1 MAQYPTYSF
10 QQPQMN
16 PYQNS
21 YQPMQNPYMAQMGQY
36 QQNFQPQVQQIQ
48 QTQQQQAQ
56 GLICKP
62 VVDAS
67 NVSPNDVPMDG
78 NAAVFPKN
86 DFSEI
91 YVKSWTPNGTIQ
103 TIVYKPI
110 QPENQSENTNIPQMD
125 FNALNDGIMA
135 LGNNIIDR
143 IDKLEK
149 FFDNSV
155 SKTAKASTRTKKEV
169 VADE

>member
-1 MAQYPTYSF
+1 MSTYPPYSF

-21 YQPMQNPYMAQMGQY
+21 YQPIQNPYMAQY
-36 QQNFQPQVQQIQ
+36 QQNFQPQVQQMQ
-48 QTQQQQAQ
+48 QPQQQQAQ

-103 TIVYKPI
+103 TIVYKPV
-110 QPENQSENTNIPQMD
+110 QPENQSDGTNIPQMD
-125 FNALNDGIMA
+125 FNALNEDVRA
-135 LGNNIIDR
+135 LREDIKGVRDMI
-143 IDKLEK
+143 EK
-149 FFDNSV
+149 SISV
-155 SKTAKASTRTKKEV
+155 TTPKTISRAKKG
-169 VADE
+169 ADEE

>member
-1 MAQYPTYSF
+1 MSNYPVYSF

-21 YQPMQNPYMAQMGQY
+21 YQPMQNPYMAQMQY
-36 QQNFQPQVQQIQ
+36 QQNFQPQVQQLQ
-48 QTQQQQAQ
+48 QPQQQQAQ

-78 NAAVFPKN
+78 NPAVFPKN
-86 DFSEI
+86 DFTEI

-103 TIVYKPI
+103 TIVYKPV
-110 QPENQSENTNIPQMD
+110 QPENQSESTNIPQMD
-125 FNALNDGIMA
+125 FNALNEDVRA
-135 LGNNIIDR
+135 LREDIIARLDNI
-143 IDKLEK
+143 E
-149 FFDNSV
+149 NSM
-155 SKTAKASTRTKKEV
+155 SKPNTRGKKSEA
-169 VADE
+169 VADERN

>member
-1 MAQYPTYSF
+1 MYYP
-10 QQPQMN
+10 QQNQTQLN
-16 PYQNS
+16 PYQGS

-36 QQNFQPQVQQIQ
+36 QQNFQPQIQQVQQQQQ
-48 QTQQQQAQ
+48 QTQ
-56 GLICKP
+56 GLVCKP

-103 TIVYKPI
+103 TVVYKPVLD
-110 QPENQSENTNIPQMD
+110 QNQSEATNIPQMD
-125 FNALNDGIMA
+125 FNALNEDVRALREDIKGVRDMIEKSMA
-135 LGNNIIDR
+135 VPAAKTSQRG
-143 IDKLEK
+143 KKTE
-149 FFDNSV
+149 V
-155 SKTAKASTRTKKEV
+155 SANE
-169 VADE
+169 

>member
-1 MAQYPTYSF
+1 MSAYPTYSY

-21 YQPMQNPYMAQMGQY
+21 YQPIQNPYMAQMQY
-36 QQNFQPQVQQIQ
+36 QQNFQPQMQQIQ
-48 QTQQQQAQ
+48 QTQQQQTQ

-78 NAAVFPKN
+78 NPAVFPKN
-86 DFSEI
+86 DFTEI

-103 TIVYKPI
+103 TIVYKPV
-110 QPENQSENTNIPQMD
+110 QNENKSENTNIPQMD
-125 FNALNDGIMA
+125 FNALNEDVRA
-135 LGNNIIDR
+135 LREDIKDVRDMIEKSMSVTTSKNISR
-143 IDKLEK
+143 
-149 FFDNSV
+149 
-155 SKTAKASTRTKKEV
+155 AKKG
-169 VADE
+169 ADEE

>member
-1 MAQYPTYSF
+1 MSAYPNYSF
-10 QQPQMN
+10 QPQQINN
-16 PYQNS
+16 PYQGN

-36 QQNFQPQVQQIQ
+36 QPQIQPQVHP
-48 QTQQQQAQ
+48 QQQSQ
-56 GLICKP
+56 GLVCKP
-62 VVDAS
+62 VSDAS

-86 DFSEI
+86 DFTEI

-103 TIVYKPI
+103 TVVYKPV
-110 QPENQSENTNIPQMD
+110 QPENQSEATNIPQMD

-135 LGNNIIDR
+135 LGNNIMER

-149 FFDNSV
+149 SLDNSS
-155 SKTAKASTRTKKEV
+155 SKATKTSTRAKKEV

>member
-1 MAQYPTYSF
+1 MSNYPAYSY

-21 YQPMQNPYMAQMGQY
+21 YQPMQNPYMSQMGQY
-36 QQNFQPQVQQIQ
+36 QQNFQPQAQQVQQP
-48 QTQQQQAQ
+48 QQQAQ

-86 DFSEI
+86 DFTEI

-110 QPENQSENTNIPQMD
+110 QTENQPEGTNMPQMD
-125 FNALNDGIMA
+125 FNALNEDVRA
-135 LGNNIIDR
+135 LREDILARLDSI
-143 IDKLEK
+143 EK
-149 FFDNSV
+149 SMGATTP
-155 SKTAKASTRTKKEV
+155 KTTSRAKKG
-169 VADE
+169 ADEE

>member
-1 MAQYPTYSF
+1 MSNYPAYSY

-21 YQPMQNPYMAQMGQY
+21 YQPIQNPYMAQMGQY
-36 QQNFQPQVQQIQ
+36 QQNFQPQAQQMQQPQQ
-48 QTQQQQAQ
+48 QTQ

-78 NAAVFPKN
+78 NPAVFPKN
-86 DFSEI
+86 DFTEI

-103 TIVYKPI
+103 TVVYRPV
-110 QPENQSENTNIPQMD
+110 QPENQSESTNIPQMD
-125 FNALNDGIMA
+125 FNALNEDVRALREDIKGVRDMIEKSMA
-135 LGNNIIDR
+135 VPVAKTSQRG
-143 IDKLEK
+143 KKAE
-149 FFDNSV
+149 V
-155 SKTAKASTRTKKEV
+155 S
-169 VADE
+169 ADE

>member
-1 MAQYPTYSF
+1 MSNFPAYSF
-10 QQPQMN
+10 QPQQINN
-16 PYQNS
+16 PYQGG

-36 QQNFQPQVQQIQ
+36 QPQIQPQA
-48 QTQQQQAQ
+48 QTQQQAQ
-56 GLICKP
+56 GLVCKP
-62 VVDAS
+62 VSDDS

-86 DFSEI
+86 DFTEI

-103 TIVYKPI
+103 TVVYKPV
-110 QPENQSENTNIPQMD
+110 QTENQSEGANISQMD

-135 LGNNIIDR
+135 LGNNIMER

-149 FFDNSV
+149 YLDNSS
-155 SKTAKASTRTKKEV
+155 SKTANASTRAKKEV
-169 VADE
+169 NADE

>member
-1 MAQYPTYSF
+1 MSTYPPYSF

-36 QQNFQPQVQQIQ
+36 QPQIQPQAQQLQ
-48 QTQQQQAQ
+48 QPQQQQTQ

-103 TIVYKPI
+103 TIVYKPV
-110 QPENQSENTNIPQMD
+110 QPENQSEANIPQMD
-125 FNALNDGIMA
+125 FNTLNEDVRALREDIMA
-135 LGNNIIDR
+135 RLDSI
-143 IDKLEK
+143 EK
-149 FFDNSV
+149 SV
-155 SKTAKASTRTKKEV
+155 SKPSTRGKKAEV

>member
-1 MAQYPTYSF
+1 MSTYPPYSF

-21 YQPMQNPYMAQMGQY
+21 YQPMQNPYMSQMGQY
-36 QQNFQPQVQQIQ
+36 QQNFQPQVQQVQ
-48 QTQQQQAQ
+48 QPQQQAQ

-86 DFSEI
+86 DFTEI

-103 TIVYKPI
+103 TVVYRPI
-110 QPENQSENTNIPQMD
+110 QPENQSEATNTPQMD
-125 FNALNDGIMA
+125 FNTLNEDVRALREDIKGVRDMIEKSMA
-135 LGNNIIDR
+135 APTVKTSQRG
-143 IDKLEK
+143 KKAE
-149 FFDNSV
+149 V
-155 SKTAKASTRTKKEV
+155 S
-169 VADE
+169 ADE

>member
-1 MAQYPTYSF
+1 MQAYPNYS
-10 QQPQMN
+10 QPQMN
-16 PYQNS
+16 NTYQGG
-21 YQPMQNPYMAQMGQY
+21 YQPIQNPYMAQMGQY
-36 QQNFQPQVQQIQ
+36 QPQIQPQAQP
-48 QTQQQQAQ
+48 QQQSQ
-56 GLICKP
+56 GLVCKP
-62 VVDAS
+62 VSDAS

-103 TIVYKPI
+103 TVVYKPV
-110 QPENQSENTNIPQMD
+110 QPKNQSDGTNIPQID

-135 LGNNIIDR
+135 LGNNIMER

-149 FFDNSV
+149 ALDNSS
-155 SKTAKASTRTKKEV
+155 SKTAKTSTRTKKEV
-169 VADE
+169 VSDE

>member
-1 MAQYPTYSF
+1 MSNFPAYSF
-10 QQPQMN
+10 QPQQMNN
-16 PYQNS
+16 PYQN
-21 YQPMQNPYMAQMGQY
+21 YGQPVQNPYMAQMGQY
-36 QQNFQPQVQQIQ
+36 QPQIQPQA
-48 QTQQQQAQ
+48 QTHQQAQ
-56 GLICKP
+56 GLVCKA
-62 VVDAS
+62 VSDAS

-103 TIVYKPI
+103 TVVYKPV
-110 QPENQSENTNIPQMD
+110 QPKNAVEDTNIPQMD

-135 LGNNIIDR
+135 LGNSIMER

-149 FFDNSV
+149 SLDNSS
-155 SKTAKASTRTKKEV
+155 SKTAKALTRVKKEV
-169 VADE
+169 VGDE